1 MFRFQCVSYSIIP
14 LLHWFR
20 INVRCIIS
28 WITKKVKCYQFHKP
42 CIVQCSLISEILK
55 YGKWWVVK
63 PMKMVLLYLID
74 EWNYL
79 QVVHKN
85 YFHSQHLWTK
95 MSKKSSHPKVHSRT
109 CVLKENRSF
118 KIKFMKLF
126 FWQLQVVLWNPY
138 FLWYIWLSCNKLLL
152 QAIKLLGQNMEA
164 QVKFPHHT
172 FQP

>member
-1 MFRFQCVSYSIIP
+1 MLPVSQAMHCTMQLDFRDFKIWKMMSCET
-14 LLHWFR
+14 
-20 INVRCIIS
+20 NENG
-28 WITKKVKCYQFHKP
+28 ITIFDRWMKLPPGSSQKLFP
-42 CIVQCSLISEILK
+42 FTLSRNIVQ
-55 YGKWWVVK
+55 
-63 PMKMVLLYLID
+63 
-74 EWNYL
+74 
-79 QVVHKN
+79 
-85 YFHSQHLWTK
+85 HLRTK